1 MVNQLFGQSKVSGMN
16 LELIEEG
23 NEFNSLSDEK
33 LKSSYNTPLGNIQD
47 HEARTTS
54 LFG

>member
-1 MVNQLFGQSKVSGMN
+1 MN

-23 NEFNSLSDEK
+23 NEFIQSSINQSLSDENK
-33 LKSSYNTPLGNIQD
+33 ALKSSYNTRLTNVQD

>member
-1 MVNQLFGQSKVSGMN
+1 MN

-23 NEFNSLSDEK
+23 NEFIQSSINQSLSDEK
-33 LKSSYNTPLGNIQD
+33 LKSSYNTRLTNVQD